1 LNGISLRIMMTRLMA
16 FRFLLSGDRHFRK
29 KGGDLV
35 AFSPDRLHTKPTG
48 VHGGTKFGV
57 RENQ

>member
-1 LNGISLRIMMTRLMA
+1 MA

-35 AFSPDRLHTKPTG
+35 AFSLDRLAHKADRG
-48 VHGGTKFGV
+48 SRRH
-57 RENQ
+57 